1 MVNKTLAE
9 FAATLWNGFF
19 ARRVQ
24 ESQRPMLRYYTAT
37 VTAAASGGKLAV
49 KRPFDAGSAQ
59 VVGYVASMAGAKV
72 GDSVVVLVFGDGSN
86 LSNHR
91 VFMYPDG
98 RNL

>member
-1 MVNKTLAE
+1 MVSKTLAE

-37 VTAAASGGKLAV
+37 VTAAASGGNLTV
-49 KRPFDAGSAQ
+49 KRPFDAEASQ
-59 VVGYVASMAGAKV
+59 VGYVASMANAKV

>member
-9 FAATLWNGFF
+9 FAATLWSRFF
-19 ARRVQ
+19 AKRVQ

-37 VTAAASGGKLAV
+37 VTAAASGGKLTV

-59 VVGYVASMAGAKV
+59 VGYVASMAGAKV
-72 GDSVVVLVFGDGSN
+72 GDNVVVLVFGDGSN

-98 RNL
+98 SNL

>member
-1 MVNKTLAE
+1 MVNKTMAE
-9 FAATLWNGFF
+9 FAAALWNGFV

-49 KRPFDAGSAQ
+49 KRPFDAEALQ
-59 VVGYVASMAGAKV
+59 VGYVASMANAKV
-72 GDSVVVLVFGDGSN
+72 GDSVVVLVFGDGVN

-98 RNL
+98 SNL

>member
-24 ESQRPMLRYYTAT
+24 ESQRSMIWYYTAT

-49 KRPFDAGSAQ
+49 KRPFDAEASQ
-59 VVGYVASMAGAKV
+59 VGYVASMANAKV
-72 GDSVVVLVFGDGSN
+72 GDNVVVLVFGDGSN
-86 LSNHR
+86 LNNHR

-98 RNL
+98 SNL